1 MSTLQATAGFLAW
14 FRQPGRNIPICAAEA
29 LLLIGGGVDSVPELQ
44 AQMRTCPATVARTVA
59 LLRGRA
65 RYVKGRWIESPYGL
79 VMVRKHPNRRG
90 NQLLLTPEG
99 HQLIRMYFGA
109 DALPST
115 ATPVQPGAALP

>member
-1 MSTLQATAGFLAW
+1 MNAKAMAAFLGW
-14 FRQPGRNIPICAAEA
+14 FQQPGRNIPICAAEA
-29 LLLIGGGVDSVPELQ
+29 LLWIAAGEDSLAALQ
-44 AQMRTCPATVARTVA
+44 QHMGSSPRAVERAVS

-65 RYVKGRWIESPYGL
+65 RYREGKWIESPYGL

-115 ATPVQPGAALP
+115 ATPVQPAAALP